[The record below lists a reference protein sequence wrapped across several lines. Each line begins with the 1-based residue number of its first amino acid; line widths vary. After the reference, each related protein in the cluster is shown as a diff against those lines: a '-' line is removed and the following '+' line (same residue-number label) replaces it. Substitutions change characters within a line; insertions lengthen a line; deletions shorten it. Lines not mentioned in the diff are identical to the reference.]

1 MYISRCFDKDGENI
15 FLPWEQKGRFS
26 AVAKEDNIS
35 GGWVYKC
42 TEIHKL
48 VMTNKVLYIV

>member
-48 VMTNKVLYIV
+48 VMNNKVLYTV